1 MKIQILNINNRH
13 SESLSKAIRLLNLS
27 QTDFKFNQI
36 ESGDKL
42 EMVKKNYLSYYS
54 FSEGKIYLI
63 HLKKIIEKYFTE
75 EDVLYI
81 SIISEY
87 LIGETYE
94 NLFSEIILEE
104 GIPINYSFI
113 TDFYVEEL
121 LKGIPFEVYFIY
133 HLLMYSIFFASKQY
147 IAHTETNINYCIFD
161 YLVDKP
167 HITNLLKTGNM
178 CLDCQMALDDSISL
192 SQILSINSILRIVGR
207 IARSKE
213 PKKLFE
219 DYLFLSENL
228 YKERETNKSLL
239 QDKEIIEEI
248 IANISKINVRLNL
261 EINSSFQINDL
272 KPLIAKGKFN
282 QVFDSLIS
290 HSKDNELAENY
301 NKIILLQSRH
311 FRLESDIRNG
321 IVNSENKELRQNQ
334 ISKSLIDF
342 IDTIKN

>member
-228 YKERETNKSLL
+228 FKERETNKSLL